1 MNHYKFL
8 VVEDN
13 DLDASQLRTTLKQMG
28 VECSLSIVTDG
39 EAAVDFLLK
48 RGRYA
53 GMPNPDL
60 IFLDL
65 HLPKLS
71 GIEVLAAIPN
81 SRALPICVVTSSGA
95 ERDALKNQFGV
106 RRIAYLIKPVDRYGL
121 LNCFRCY
128 DHLRPIAEEISAT
141 VI

>member
-1 MNHYKFL
+1 MNRFKFL

-13 DLDASQLRTTLKQMG
+13 DLDVLKLQTTLKEMG
-28 VECSLSIVTDG
+28 VECSLSVVTDG
-39 EAAVDFLLK
+39 EAAVDFVLK

-53 GMPNPDL
+53 GAPNPDL

-71 GIEVLAAIPN
+71 GIEVLRAIPN
-81 SRALPICVVTSSGA
+81 SRALPICVVTGSGA

-141 VI
+141 VT

>member
-1 MNHYKFL
+1 MNRFKFL

-13 DLDASQLRTTLKQMG
+13 DLDVFQLRTTLKEMG
-28 VECSLSIVTDG
+28 VECSLSVVTDG
-39 EAAVDFLLK
+39 EAAVDFVLK
-48 RGRYA
+48 RGGYPRV
-53 GMPNPDL
+53 PSPDL

-71 GIEVLAAIPN
+71 GIEVLRAIPN
-81 SRALPICVVTSSGA
+81 SRSLPICVITASGA
-95 ERDALKNQFGV
+95 ERDALKKQFGV

-128 DHLRPIAEEISAT
+128 DHLRPIAEEISAALT
-141 VI
+141 

>member
-1 MNHYKFL
+1 MNRYKFL

-13 DLDASQLRTTLKQMG
+13 DLDVLKLRTTLKEMG
-28 VECSLSIVTDG
+28 VECSLSVVTDG

-53 GMPNPDL
+53 RVASPDL

-71 GIEVLAAIPN
+71 GIEVLGAIPN
-81 SRALPICVVTSSGA
+81 SRGLPICVITGSNA
-95 ERDALKNQFGV
+95 ERDALKKQFGV

-121 LNCFRCY
+121 LNSFRCY
-128 DHLRPIAEEISAT
+128 DHLRPIAEEISAVVT
-141 VI
+141 